1 MSCCVLLCTVVL
13 CIVVLCTV
21 VLRIVVSCLNSL
33 ILETINIMTSK
44 IHNTTINYLDF
55 NQRRD
60 QFFSPYRGSIW
71 LEILMSHSASV
82 HSMSSLTCV
91 GSIWLDH
98 DWFSAKRLD
107 RIVRSNERKSRNC
120 FPAKRA

>member
-1 MSCCVLLCTVVL
+1 MYCCVLLCIVVL

-60 QFFSPYRGSIW
+60 QFFFTISGEY
-71 LEILMSHSASV
+71 L
-82 HSMSSLTCV
+82 V
-91 GSIWLDH
+91 GDFDVSFGICTFDGWIMIGFLLSG
-98 DWFSAKRLD
+98 W
-107 RIVRSNERKSRNC
+107 IG
-120 FPAKRA
+120 